1 MNSTPWPRSTANA
14 AASIWSGVGDV
25 NTWPGQ
31 AASSMPL
38 PMKPQCSGSWPEPPP
53 EISTTLDGAR
63 CLRVTKVGSRCS
75 DSRSPCAAAIPCS
88 DSASSCS
95 TSLTNFFMMCVLEAW
110 WRSGSQ
116 QVAHREQRDLAGLG
130 TGVDVPEG
138 AVAEEMGPPLGGDH
152 VAGGKHVELGFLLEL
167 GAERVA
173 VAAFVHQ
180 AQQQPRHRDQHV
192 QHRLLAQFGLAPAL
206 DGLHAGRQRAR
217 EALFVRLG
225 ATLQVPAHGDEEAAD
240 QRPGSAS
247 DRAEQLHADAA

>member
-53 EISTTLDGAR
+53 EISATLGWDG

-75 DSRSPCAAAIPCS
+75 SSRSACAAAMPCS
-88 DSASSCS
+88 DSASNCS
-95 TSLTNFFMMCVLEAW
+95 MSLTNFFICILANAG
-110 WRSGSQ
+110 RSSLISSSQ
-116 QVAHREQRDLAGLG
+116 QIAHREQRDLAGLG
-130 TGVDVPEG
+130 ARVDVPEC
-138 AVAEEMGPPLGGDH
+138 AIAEEMSAAFGGDH
-152 VAGGKHVELGFLLEL
+152 VAGGEHVELGFLLEL

-180 AQQQPRHRDQHV
+180 AQQ
-192 QHRLLAQFGLAPAL
+192 
-206 DGLHAGRQRAR
+206 
-217 EALFVRLG
+217 
-225 ATLQVPAHGDEEAAD
+225 
-240 QRPGSAS
+240 
-247 DRAEQLHADAA
+247 